1 MTGSARASD
10 TGQRTREERR
20 RSYRGPHKENVVMVH
35 GMWTSGQYWQKFQ
48 SFFGRRGYRC
58 FYPTLRFHDAG
69 PTGEPDPRLGSTSL
83 LDYVCD
89 LEGEMDK
96 FEAPPILMGHSMGG
110 LLALMLATRRQVRA
124 LVLLNPAPSYGMFC
138 LRPSV
143 LWSFRCAATTWCFW
157 KKPIRQSR
165 AEAVYGQLHLLD
177 REGQQAAYDSFVH
190 ESGRAIFEIG
200 LSLLDVRRA
209 ARVDTSRVRCP
220 VLVVGASQDRI
231 TPAPIARA
239 VARKCG
245 ANYREFPDHAH
256 PTAWEPGW
264 RDVAGHISEWLD
276 QALGVEREG
285 APAQLV
291 SQGATSPPS
300 R

>member
-1 MTGSARASD
+1 
-10 TGQRTREERR
+10 
-20 RSYRGPHKENVVMVH
+20 MVH
-35 GMWTSGQYWQKFQ
+35 GMWTSGHYWQKFR

-58 FYPTLRFHDAG
+58 FCPTLRFHDAD
-69 PTGEPDPRLGSTSL
+69 PAGEPDSRLGSTSL
-83 LDYVCD
+83 LDYVGD
-89 LEGEMDK
+89 LEGEMGR
-96 FEAPPILMGHSMGG
+96 FETPPVLMGHSMGG
-110 LLALMLATRRQVRA
+110 LLALMVATRRQARA
-124 LVLLNPAPSYGMFC
+124 LVLLNPAPPHGMFC

-143 LWSFRCAATTWCFW
+143 LWSFRCAGMTWCFW
-157 KKPIRQSR
+157 KKPIRQSL

-177 REGQQAAYDSFVH
+177 REGQKAAYDSFVY

-200 LSLLDVRRA
+200 LSLLDIKRA

-245 ANYREFPDHAH
+245 ADYREFPDHAH
-256 PTAWEPGW
+256 PMAWEPGW

-276 QALGVEREG
+276 RTVGVKPGSARGQPVSEG
-285 APAQLV
+285 AV
-291 SQGATSPPS
+291 S
-300 R
+300 RRDE